1 MDPYTGRV
9 LAMVGGFSF
18 DQSKFNRATQ
28 ALRQPGSSFKPFVY
42 ATALDNGYTPSTLV
56 LDAPIEINAGP
67 GQEIWRPENFDKQ
80 SYGLRTLRY
89 GIEHSKNQ
97 MTVRLAQDI
106 GMPLVADYAQRFGLY
121 NNLLPVLAMSLGAGE
136 TTVLKVT
143 SGYSMFVNGGKRIT
157 PTLIDRIQDRWGKT
171 VYRHDAR
178 QCPDCSASSW
188 QGQTEPKLIDAR
200 EQVIDP
206 LTAYQIT
213 SILEGVVI
221 RGTGASI
228 ASVGKPLAGKTGTT
242 NDAKDLWFVGFSP
255 DLAVGVYLGYDKPKS
270 LGSQAQA
277 STYAAPIF
285 RDFMKIALAD
295 KPATPFRVPAGIK
308 LVLVNGETG
317 GRADKGD
324 EGSLIE
330 AFKPGTGPSDFRI
343 VDGSAPNGIFL
354 PTPETERA
362 VGTGTGGVY

>member
-1 MDPYTGRV
+1 
-9 LAMVGGFSF
+9 MVGGFSF

-143 SGYSMFVNGGKRIT
+143 SGYSMFVNGG
-157 PTLIDRIQDRWGKT
+157 TLQLDYSTNNVSKINDGAILTFGGGTNEIQRDIIGM
-171 VYRHDAR
+171 VA
-178 QCPDCSASSW
+178 
-188 QGQTEPKLIDAR
+188 
-200 EQVIDP
+200 
-206 LTAYQIT
+206 
-213 SILEGVVI
+213 
-221 RGTGASI
+221 
-228 ASVGKPLAGKTGTT
+228 
-242 NDAKDLWFVGFSP
+242 
-255 DLAVGVYLGYDKPKS
+255 LGLP
-270 LGSQAQA
+270 
-277 STYAAPIF
+277 
-285 RDFMKIALAD
+285 
-295 KPATPFRVPAGIK
+295 RV
-308 LVLVNGETG
+308 N
-317 GRADKGD
+317 R
-324 EGSLIE
+324 
-330 AFKPGTGPSDFRI
+330 
-343 VDGSAPNGIFL
+343 
-354 PTPETERA
+354 
-362 VGTGTGGVY
+362 